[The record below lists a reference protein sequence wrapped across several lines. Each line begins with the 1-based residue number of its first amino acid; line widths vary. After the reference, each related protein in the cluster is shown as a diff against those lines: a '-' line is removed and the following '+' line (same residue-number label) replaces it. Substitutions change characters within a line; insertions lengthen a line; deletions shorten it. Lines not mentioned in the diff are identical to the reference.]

1 MMLATA
7 LRKSILQAAI
17 AGELTEQRADDGDA
31 RDLLTAIRKE
41 KTRLVRAG
49 KLKKERALPEIRED
63 EVPFEVPENWCWARL
78 GDITFFITDGT
89 HQRPDYTTV
98 GIPFVSVKDISDGRL
113 SFEQAKRISPASH
126 KELTKRCAPEYG
138 DILITKV
145 GTTGIPVLVDTHEPF
160 SLFVSVALIKF
171 PHNLINPGFLAMML
185 SAPVVQKQASENTRG
200 VGNKNWVL
208 RDIKNTIVPLPPYQE
223 QLRIVA
229 SLEKFAPELA
239 KLETDEHELDALT
252 SAFPAR
258 MKSSLLL
265 AAMRGELTEREP
277 DDGDARDLL
286 KTIEREKKRLIKE
299 KRLKREKP
307 LPPVAEEDVP
317 FEIPETWCWCRL
329 GDVAIFQNGD
339 RGKNYPKRTEYTTR
353 GIPWVNAGHITAD
366 GFLSETSMN
375 FISIDKYQ
383 ELRNGKFQ
391 RGDLVYCLRGTL
403 GKVGRIE
410 PYSEGAVASSLMII
424 RPMVPNVYFREYIF
438 HYLKSALARRQLL
451 QFDNGSAQPNLA
463 AKDVAKYLI
472 PLPPLAEQRRI
483 VARLEE
489 LLGAVEN
496 G

>member
-31 RDLLTAIRKE
+31 RDLLAAIRKE

-208 RDIKNTIVPLPPYQE
+208 RDIKNTIVPLPLYQE

-239 KLETDEHELDALT
+239 KLETDEHELDTLT

-286 KTIEREKKRLIKE
+286 KSIEREKQRLVKE
-299 KRLKREKP
+299 KKLKREKP

-329 GDVAIFQNGD
+329 GDVCFSNIGLTYHPTDIAPKGTLVLRSNNIQDGRLVLNNNVYVTCEIPETKRCRNGD
-339 RGKNYPKRTEYTTR
+339 
-353 GIPWVNAGHITAD
+353 ILICV
-366 GFLSETSMN
+366 
-375 FISIDKYQ
+375 
-383 ELRNGKFQ
+383 RNGSKK
-391 RGDLVYCLRGTL
+391 LVG
-403 GKVGRIE
+403 
-410 PYSEGAVASSLMII
+410 
-424 RPMVPNVYFREYIF
+424 
-438 HYLKSALARRQLL
+438 KSAIINCDGMTFGAFMAILRSPFNPYIHLYIQSPLFRADLDGVNTTTINQITQTNLKNRLL
-451 QFDNGSAQPNLA
+451 
-463 AKDVAKYLI
+463 

>member
-31 RDLLTAIRKE
+31 RDLLAAIRKE

-63 EVPFEVPENWCWARL
+63 DVPFEVPENWCWARL
-78 GDITFFITDGT
+78 GEVCVSITDGD
-89 HQRPDYTTV
+89 HQAPPKV
-98 GIPFVSVKDISDGRL
+98 SDGTPFL
-113 SFEQAKRISPASH
+113 VISNISSGTISFDGCRHVPQSYFASIAYN
-126 KELTKRCAPEYG
+126 RRPEFGDLLFTVTGSYG
-138 DILITKV
+138 IV
-145 GTTGIPVLVDTHEPF
+145 VPVQTHEPF
-160 SLFVSVALIKF
+160 CFQRHMALLKTRAMNVDYLMFLLQSPLVKTQCDHAVTGTAQKTLALNSLKTL
-171 PHNLINPGFLAMML
+171 L
-185 SAPVVQKQASENTRG
+185 
-200 VGNKNWVL
+200 
-208 RDIKNTIVPLPPYQE
+208 VPIPPLQE
-223 QLRIVA
+223 QQRIVEHLTILHEELKT
-229 SLEKFAPELA
+229 LES
-239 KLETDEHELDALT
+239 DERELDALT

-265 AAMRGELTEREP
+265 AAMRGELTEREEG
-277 DDGDARDLL
+277 DGDARDLL

-329 GDVAIFQNGD
+329 GDVCFSNIGLTYHPTDIAPKGTLVLRSNNIQDGRLVLNNNVYVTCEIPETKRCRNGD
-339 RGKNYPKRTEYTTR
+339 
-353 GIPWVNAGHITAD
+353 ILICV
-366 GFLSETSMN
+366 
-375 FISIDKYQ
+375 
-383 ELRNGKFQ
+383 RNGSKK
-391 RGDLVYCLRGTL
+391 LVG
-403 GKVGRIE
+403 
-410 PYSEGAVASSLMII
+410 
-424 RPMVPNVYFREYIF
+424 
-438 HYLKSALARRQLL
+438 KSAIINCDGMTFGAFMAILRSPFNPYIHLYIQSPLFRADLDGVNTTTINQITQTNLKNRLL
-451 QFDNGSAQPNLA
+451 
-463 AKDVAKYLI
+463 

>member
-17 AGELTEQRADDGDA
+17 AGQLTEQRADDGDA
-31 RDLLTAIRKE
+31 RDLLAAIRKE

-49 KLKKERALPEIRED
+49 KLKKERPLPEICED
-63 EVPFEVPENWCWARL
+63 DVPFEIPENWCWARL
-78 GDITFFITDGT
+78 GDVALKIHYGFTASASVTGNAKLLRITDIQNNHVSWQDVPRCTVAEHALVDYRLQNRDIVIARTGGT
-89 HQRPDYTTV
+89 IGKSYIVRELDDVAVFASYLIRV
-98 GIPFVSVKDISDGRL
+98 IPSAHINESYLKRFMESPLYWKQLEAKSQGTGQPNVNGKAL
-113 SFEQAKRISPASH
+113 SNLMLPLPPLTEQERIVQFLQSLTP
-126 KELTKRCAPEYG
+126 ELTK
-138 DILITKV
+138 
-145 GTTGIPVLVDTHEPF
+145 
-160 SLFVSVALIKF
+160 
-171 PHNLINPGFLAMML
+171 
-185 SAPVVQKQASENTRG
+185 
-200 VGNKNWVL
+200 
-208 RDIKNTIVPLPPYQE
+208 
-223 QLRIVA
+223 
-229 SLEKFAPELA
+229 LEA
-239 KLETDEHELDALT
+239 DEHELDALT

-265 AAMRGELTEREP
+265 AAMRGELTEREEG
-277 DDGDARDLL
+277 DGDARDLL

-299 KRLKREKP
+299 KKLKREKP

>member
-1 MMLATA
+1 CRHMMLATA

-17 AGELTEQRADDGDA
+17 AGQLTEQRKDDGDA
-31 RDLLTAIRKE
+31 RDLLAGIRKE
-41 KTRLVRAG
+41 KARLVRAG
-49 KLKKERALPEIRED
+49 KLKKERALPEICED
-63 EVPFEVPENWCWARL
+63 DVPFEIPETWCWAHFS
-78 GDITFFITDGT
+78 DIVIVATNLVSPENHQNDWQIAPDLIEKGT
-89 HQRPDYTTV
+89 
-98 GIPFVSVKDISDGRL
+98 GRL
-113 SFEQAKRISPASH
+113 LGKRTVKEFKTKSGNHHFFKGQILYSKIRPALRKAVIAPYDGLCSADMYPLTSMVETSYLLTLLLSDFFTDQVVKKANRVKMPKINQRELSSILLPVPPRKEQQRIIKAI
-126 KELTKRCAPEYG
+126 ERLT
-138 DILITKV
+138 
-145 GTTGIPVLVDTHEPF
+145 
-160 SLFVSVALIKF
+160 
-171 PHNLINPGFLAMML
+171 
-185 SAPVVQKQASENTRG
+185 
-200 VGNKNWVL
+200 
-208 RDIKNTIVPLPPYQE
+208 
-223 QLRIVA
+223 
-229 SLEKFAPELA
+229 PELA
-239 KLETDEHELDALT
+239 KLEADEHELDALT

-265 AAMRGELTEREP
+265 AAMRGELTEREEG
-277 DDGDARDLL
+277 DGDARDLL